1 MGLLFLNSI
10 MMISFFLVGNIEKKL
25 MVLHKLSEMDILKK
39 NPNKTIV
46 DFVVKLSSAHGKI
59 VFRKTNST
67 AAKSTGETFHFPDSF
82 SRLNHLNK
90 MY

>member
-39 NPNKTIV
+39 TQIKRLSTLSLSCRQPMVRLSLKKTVTQLQLKALERRFI
-46 DFVVKLSSAHGKI
+46 FQILSQ
-59 VFRKTNST
+59 
-67 AAKSTGETFHFPDSF
+67 D
-82 SRLNHLNK
+82 
-90 MY
+90 

>member
-46 DFVVKLSSAHGKI
+46 YFVVKLSSAHGKI
-59 VFRKTNST
+59 VFRKTVTQLQLKALERRFIFQILSQ
-67 AAKSTGETFHFPDSF
+67 D
-82 SRLNHLNK
+82 
-90 MY
+90 

>member
-1 MGLLFLNSI
+1 MALLFLNSI

-59 VFRKTNST
+59 VFRKTVTQLQLKALERRFIFQILSQ
-67 AAKSTGETFHFPDSF
+67 D
-82 SRLNHLNK
+82 
-90 MY
+90 

>member
-46 DFVVKLSSAHGKI
+46 DFVVKLPSAHGKI
-59 VFRKTNST
+59 VFRKTVTQLQLKALERRFIFQILS
-67 AAKSTGETFHFPDSF
+67 HD
-82 SRLNHLNK
+82 
-90 MY
+90 

>member
-39 NPNKTIV
+39 TK
-46 DFVVKLSSAHGKI
+46 
-59 VFRKTNST
+59 
-67 AAKSTGETFHFPDSF
+67 
-82 SRLNHLNK
+82 
-90 MY
+90 

>member
-39 NPNKTIV
+39 KPNKTIV
-46 DFVVKLSSAHGKI
+46 DFAVKLSSAHGKI
-59 VFRKTNST
+59 VFRKTVTQLQLKALERRFIFQILSQ
-67 AAKSTGETFHFPDSF
+67 D
-82 SRLNHLNK
+82 
-90 MY
+90 

>member
-59 VFRKTNST
+59 VFRKTVTQLQLKALEGRFIFQILSQ
-67 AAKSTGETFHFPDSF
+67 D
-82 SRLNHLNK
+82 
-90 MY
+90 